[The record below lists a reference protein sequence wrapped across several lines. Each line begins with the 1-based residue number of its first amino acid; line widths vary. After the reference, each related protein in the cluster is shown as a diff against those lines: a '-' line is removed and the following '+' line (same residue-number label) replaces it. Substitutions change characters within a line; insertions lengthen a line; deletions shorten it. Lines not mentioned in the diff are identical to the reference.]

1 MFNKKLKERIRSLEL
16 SMEALDDK
24 NQKLNNRVK
33 LLEFK
38 EKAKGNK
45 YVIDRYV
52 KYHMFGILPIHDY
65 SISYLYNDKVHTLK
79 TDCEATEMEING
91 DYVEAYKND
100 ELVKV
105 YQGCDDEAKIKEVDI
120 ELYKKAYPDKF
131 KVEYKNPLAKLVVD
145 VTELATSMH
154 NTTDAIKNLTKE
166 LKKQNEKADSE
177 NKDSAD
183 EGKTSDAE

>member
-1 MFNKKLKERIRSLEL
+1 MFNKKLKERVRLLEL
-16 SMEALDDK
+16 EMEALDNK
-24 NQKLNNRVK
+24 NRDLTKKVAV
-33 LLEFK
+33 LEFK

-45 YVIDRYV
+45 YVIDKYV
-52 KYHMFGILPIHDY
+52 KHHMFGIVPIHDY

-79 TDCEATEMEING
+79 TDCEATEMKING

-100 ELVKV
+100 KLVKV
-105 YQGCDDEAKIKEVDI
+105 YQGCDDEAKIEEVDI
-120 ELYKKAYPDKF
+120 ELYKKAYPDKI
-131 KVEYKNPLAKLVVD
+131 KVENKNPLAKLVVD
-145 VTELATSMH
+145 TTELTNVAQS
-154 NTTDAIKNLTKE
+154 TTDAIKNLTKE